1 MPVDTII
8 KNPIFG
14 NNISL
19 YDLLQTSITKI
30 LQYIRVHVNGFL
42 SIVKG
47 KQFFINEILD
57 VDILAQKFTHCF

>member
-1 MPVDTII
+1 MPVATII

-30 LQYIRVHVNGFL
+30 LRSIRVYINEFL

-47 KQFFINEILD
+47 KKFFIKEMLD
-57 VDILAQKFTHCF
+57 IDILTQKFTHCF